1 MRFLRNVETFLINF
15 TFVFFA
21 TVMAKTCRDKAF
33 KNLPICIF
41 AEINL
46 RYFITFNG
54 DGFLEDLTL
63 AFKKLKFHELAKT
76 IVTVLFPFDSTSN
89 TTCTRISS
97 TLSQN

>member
-54 DGFLEDLTL
+54 DGFLEDLPL
-63 AFKKLKFHELAKT
+63 AFKKLKFHEFK
-76 IVTVLFPFDSTSN
+76 IIF
-89 TTCTRISS
+89 SS
-97 TLSQN
+97 Q